1 MLCVCNV
8 CGSVWAVRLSA
19 NNASHAHS
27 VDAIA
32 SHYEEQRLRD
42 SLEEL
47 EARIITS
54 LLPNEDDLLSG
65 AMDDLVIPDR
75 TRDEVDELELFNSGG
90 GFELEDDGKSSSRE
104 KKSEI
109 VGGDSNN
116 NSVVGEN
123 RSGEHFSRRLFV
135 KNIDAD
141 VENSVLKA
149 PFEV

>member
-19 NNASHAHS
+19 NNALHAHS

-32 SHYEEQRLRD
+32 SRYEEQRLRD

-47 EARIITS
+47 EARIIVS
-54 LLPNEDDLLSG
+54 LLPDDGDLLSG
-65 AMDDLVIPDR
+65 VADDIPDR

-149 PFEV
+149 LFEV